1 MRLWEQNGTGSTRRA
16 HRLVEDYLGD
26 RHLAPAIQAAIEAA
40 VADKLAWDVLST
52 LDVDMRAA
60 VDLYAV
66 SHGTG
71 EARGE
76 PQELQDLLGT
86 RGSDWRM
93 AAACAAIGDWRRDP
107 VRHGSG
113 RVLPH
118 KPGKTATFVS

>member
-40 VADKLAWDVLST
+40 VADKLVWDVLSM

-66 SHGTG
+66 SDGTG
-71 EARGE
+71 EPCGE
-76 PQELQDLLGT
+76 PQELQAQLGARGGDL
-86 RGSDWRM
+86 RPVASM
-93 AAACAAIGDWRRDP
+93 A
-107 VRHGSG
+107 V
-113 RVLPH
+113 
-118 KPGKTATFVS
+118 